1 MKDLGPGRG
10 NAVLGTRQDW
20 SPHLLGVPMVSLW
33 DPSPPQVPSSGSCRN
48 CSQAEGGQVVRF

>member
-1 MKDLGPGRG
+1 MKGLGPGRG

-48 CSQAEGGQVVRF
+48 